1 MTSPPATESAWVSS
15 IVGRLF
21 FFIGGKGSDGP
32 SRGGEISSVPM
43 SIILESSPGS
53 FTISVFQLS
62 LVKTMSLYGT

>member
-1 MTSPPATESAWVSS
+1 
-15 IVGRLF
+15 
-21 FFIGGKGSDGP
+21 
-32 SRGGEISSVPM
+32 VPM